1 MRGVFQ
7 IAKFS
12 GIPVQLHWSF
22 SLLFFWILYV
32 GKTGHMSWIGISWLT
47 VFVLSMFVCVVAHEF
62 GHALSARRYGVMTK
76 DIILSPIGGI
86 ARLER
91 LPDKPQHEFFVAL
104 AGPMVNVVIATFLG
118 IGLYISGSLTIF
130 PSHMFTLLSHGLAG
144 VFLSLDSF
152 LGLLFWL
159 NISLFVFNLLPAFP
173 MDGGRIFRSLL
184 SIKLGRLSAT
194 RIASFVGQL
203 MAILFV
209 LFGVFNFDV
218 IICLIGVFVFLMARQ
233 EYKMVKTEAYLNDH
247 KVGDVARSHFTKVS
261 INNLMNEPI
270 TLIRQGLEKNFLVYN
285 EMDELS
291 GVLYEKD
298 ILLAMKNQDGE
309 KSIHDFYNRQYDTI
323 NSENSLRAA
332 YNKMMSSGYNILPV
346 VENNQIVGVIDVH
359 SLNNF
364 IRLKD
369 QV

>member
-32 GKTGHMSWIGISWLT
+32 GKTGNMSWVGVSWLT
-47 VFVLSMFVCVVAHEF
+47 IFVLSMFACVVMHEF
-62 GHALSARRYGVMTK
+62 GHALSARRFGVGTK
-76 DIILSPIGGI
+76 DIILSPIGGV

-91 LPDKPQHEFFVAL
+91 LPEKPEHEFLVAI
-104 AGPMVNVVIATFLG
+104 AGPLVNVVIALILG
-118 IGLYISGSLTIF
+118 IGLYLTSSPSLNFFDLTEGGFNIF
-130 PSHMFTLLSHGLAG
+130 SN
-144 VFLSLDSF
+144 LDSF
-152 LGLLFWL
+152 LGLLFYL
-159 NISLFVFNLLPAFP
+159 NISLFTFNLLPAFP

-184 SIKLGRLSAT
+184 SIKLGRLTAT
-194 RIASFVGQL
+194 RIASYVGQF
-203 MAILFV
+203 MAFIFIFGGAYFGHFV
-209 LFGVFNFDV
+209 VCF
-218 IICLIGVFVFLMARQ
+218 IGIFVFLLARQ
-233 EYKMVKTEAYLNDH
+233 EYKMVKTETYLNDH
-247 KVGDVARSHFTKVS
+247 KVGDVARSHFTKFTINDS
-261 INNLMNEPI
+261 ISEPI
-270 TLIRQGLEKNFLVYN
+270 TTLKQGLEKNFLIY
-285 EMDELS
+285 DELDQLS

-298 ILLAMKNQDGE
+298 ILQAMKNGNED
-309 KSIHDFYNRQYDTI
+309 KTINDFYNREYDTI

-332 YNKMMSSGYNILPV
+332 YNKMMSSGFNILPV
-346 VENNQIVGVIDVH
+346 TENNQIVGVIDVH

>member
-22 SLLFFWILYV
+22 SLLFFWILYI
-32 GKTGHMSWIGISWLT
+32 GKTGGMDWVGISWLT
-47 VFVLSMFVCVVAHEF
+47 IFVLSMFVCVVMHEF
-62 GHALSARRYGVMTK
+62 GHALSARRYGVGTK

-91 LPDKPQHEFFVAL
+91 LPDKPVQEFMVAI
-104 AGPMVNVVIATFLG
+104 AGPLVNVVIAFFLG
-118 IGLYISGSLTIF
+118 IGLYFYSPNSFDLLGKDLSAIF
-130 PSHMFTLLSHGLAG
+130 SN
-144 VFLSLDSF
+144 LDSF
-152 LGLLFWL
+152 LSLLFWL
-159 NISLFVFNLLPAFP
+159 NITLFAFNLLPAFP

-184 SIKLGRLSAT
+184 SIKFGRLTAT
-194 RIASFVGQL
+194 RIASLVGQL

-209 LFGVFNFDV
+209 GFGVYSGDF
-218 IICLIGVFVFLMARQ
+218 IIGFIGIFVFLMARQ
-233 EYKMVKTEAYLNDH
+233 EYKMVKTESYLNEH
-247 KVGDVARSHFTKVS
+247 KVGDIARSHFTKVS
-261 INNLMNEPI
+261 VNDPMSEPI
-270 TLIRQGLEKNFLVYN
+270 ALIKQGLEKNFLVYN
-285 EMDELS
+285 EWDQLS

-298 ILLAMKNQDGE
+298 ILTAMKNE
-309 KSIHDFYNRQYDTI
+309 KQEKAINDFYNRQYDTI
-323 NSENSLRAA
+323 NAENSLRAA

-346 VENNQIVGVIDVH
+346 TENNQIIGVIDVH